1 MSTFSQLVDQT
12 LLQLYGYT
20 TLQDQATHLTAQ
32 LSASATTATVADV
45 TAISRGIVEIDD
57 EIIWVD
63 SVNATTG
70 ALTIPPYGRGFRG
83 STADVHAAGSRV
95 VSSPM
100 FPRPTVKDALND
112 AIRAVFPD
120 LWGVGTTTLTY
131 QSAVNT
137 YQLPAGALDVLAVA
151 WQTVG
156 PSKEWMPVRR
166 WRVDKTAAPSAFTSG
181 VSLSIYDGI
190 TPGRSVRVT
199 YTKQPSA
206 LVNAADDFTTV
217 TGLPASSEDVI
228 RFGAAYRLIPFFD
241 SAHLSGQSAQ
251 ADYSGQPRNQN
262 NAAALSRFVLQMY
275 QVRLAEE
282 SRRLQSL
289 FPVRSHY
296 TR

>member
-1 MSTFSQLVDQT
+1 MTTFNQLIDQT

-20 TLQDQATHLTAQ
+20 TLQDQATHLTAT
-32 LSASATTATVADV
+32 LSASATTATVNDV
-45 TAISRGIVEIDD
+45 TAISRGIVEIGD

-63 SVNATTG
+63 SVNPTTG
-70 ALTIPPYGRGFRG
+70 AVTIPPYGRGFRG
-83 STADVHAAGSRV
+83 TVAAEHSSGDRV

-100 FPRPTVKDALND
+100 FPRPMVRDAIND
-112 AIRAVFPD
+112 AIRAVYPD
-120 LWGVGTTTLTY
+120 LFGVDATTLTF
-131 QSAVNT
+131 SPAINT
-137 YQLPAGALDVLAVA
+137 YELPVGALDVLSVA
-151 WQTVG
+151 WQAVG
-156 PSKEWMPVRR
+156 PSREWLPVRR

-181 VSLSIYDGI
+181 VTLSVYDGI
-190 TPGRSVRVT
+190 TPGRPIRVT
-199 YTKQPSA
+199 FTKQPSP
-206 LVNAADDFTTV
+206 LVNGSDDFTSV
-217 TGLPASSEDVI
+217 SGLPASSEDIV

-282 SRRLQSL
+282 ARRLQSL
-289 FPVRSHY
+289 YPVRTHY